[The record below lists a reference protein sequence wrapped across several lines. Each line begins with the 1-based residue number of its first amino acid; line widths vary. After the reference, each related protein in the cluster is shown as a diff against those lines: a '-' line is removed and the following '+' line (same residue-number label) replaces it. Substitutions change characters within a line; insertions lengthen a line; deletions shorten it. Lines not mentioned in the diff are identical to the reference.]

1 MASRHPDWLDSA
13 FTWVR
18 SRVSDVSDSGLLV
31 SPAHTPAVTPAPID
45 NPGPPRALGPG
56 ETIAGLRID
65 RHMASGASGAQLFAA
80 VDPVTAQTY
89 AVKAFDLT
97 TMLPGASDAR
107 KRFLH
112 ECQVAASLRHPDIVR
127 VYRIGEE
134 RGQAYLVMELLSGS
148 NLSRYTKPAR
158 LLPEPMVLRISARI
172 AGALAYAHAH
182 GVIHRDIKPANV
194 MFDARRDRV
203 TITDFGI
210 ASLAHAEHPR
220 GRKAPVIGSPASM
233 APEQLTDGLVDGR
246 SDLYSLGVLVYQML
260 AGRLPHEARTIPQLA
275 DAIVHGRVRR
285 LVDARPDLPPDLS
298 QLVDRLLD
306 KAPSR
311 RPDSADRVAQALLAM
326 AGRLE
331 RPVIPVARG

>member
-1 MASRHPDWLDSA
+1 MASRHPEWLDSA

-18 SRVSDVSDSGLLV
+18 SRVGDAADSTLLAPNATPPE
-31 SPAHTPAVTPAPID
+31 SPTEPLTLEPGAV
-45 NPGPPRALGPG
+45 
-56 ETIAGLRID
+56 IAGLRLD
-65 RHMASGASGAQLFAA
+65 RLMASGASGAQLFVAI
-80 VDPVTAQTY
+80 DPATGQTY

-97 TMLPGASDAR
+97 AMPPGPDDPC

-112 ECQVAASLRHPDIVR
+112 ECRVAASLRHADIVR

-134 RGQAYLVMELLSGS
+134 RGQAFLVMELLSGS

-158 LLPEPMVLRISARI
+158 LLPEPMVLRIAARI

-194 MFDARRDRV
+194 MFDAKRDRV

-233 APEQLTDGLVDGR
+233 APEQLTDGIVDGR
-246 SDLYSLGVLVYQML
+246 ADLYALGVLLYQML

-275 DAIVHGRVRR
+275 EAIIHGRVRR
-285 LVDARPDLPPDLS
+285 LAEVRPDLPSDLA
-298 QLVDRLLD
+298 QLVARLLD
-306 KAPSR
+306 KNPSR
-311 RPDSADRVAQALLAM
+311 RPDNADRVAQALLAM
-326 AGRLE
+326 AGRLDKTAAPAE
-331 RPVIPVARG
+331 KR